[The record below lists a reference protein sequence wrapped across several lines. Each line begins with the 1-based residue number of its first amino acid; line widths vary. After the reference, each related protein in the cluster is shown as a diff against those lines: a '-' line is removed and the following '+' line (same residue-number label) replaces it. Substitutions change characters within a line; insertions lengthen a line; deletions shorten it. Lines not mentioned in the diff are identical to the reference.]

1 MDKSTNAIELSDG
14 TQLEHN
20 DLAHLVNLMRAVR
33 ASGMVNMISRFSV
46 ADVLLLMGDEE
57 EAGWLRDKKF
67 KYAYLEILRRME
79 EE

>member
-1 MDKSTNAIELSDG
+1 MDKNTNAIELSDG

-33 ASGMVNMISRFSV
+33 ASGMVNMMSRFSV
-46 ADVLLLMGDEE
+46 ADVLLLMGNEE

-67 KYAYLEILRRME
+67 SIAYLEMLHRMGE
-79 EE
+79 Q

>member
-1 MDKSTNAIELSDG
+1 MNKNTNAIELSDG

-46 ADVLLLMGDEE
+46 ADVLLLMGNEE
-57 EAGWLRDKKF
+57 EAGWLRDKEF
-67 KYAYLEILRRME
+67 KYAYLEMLHRMGE
-79 EE
+79 Q